1 MLPSATMTIRR
12 IAVGPLVVLLGILLM
27 LPLDTMAQDGEES
40 GATTELSCSFSMEK
54 GETGRSCR
62 VPFPQ
67 ECLAV
72 SIPGTKQPW
81 ASISKGGLLQCRFDD
96 KQTDWKTKIVGT
108 CGRCQSVRC
117 SAQFS
122 VRFDCSAQH

>member
-1 MLPSATMTIRR
+1 MLPSAVMTIRR
-12 IAVGPLVVLLGILLM
+12 IAVSPLVVLLLVLLIF
-27 LPLDTMAQDGEES
+27 PLDTLAQDIEDS

-54 GETGRSCR
+54 GETGRACR

-72 SIPGTKQPW
+72 FIPGTKQPW
-81 ASISKGGLLQCRFDD
+81 ATISKGGLLQCRFDD

-122 VRFDCSAQH
+122 VRFDCSGQH